1 MHTNIH
7 TVDEADKVSKML
19 IDEGFT
25 VSTLHGRIESADR
38 DSIMD
43 AFRRGETKFLVTT
56 DVLSRG
62 VDVPAVSVV
71 VNYTVPRSKLN
82 RDRYLHMQF
91 RFFKCRCVDAAV
103 EECKLKTYLT

>member
-1 MHTNIH
+1 VRQHLYVH
-7 TVDEADKVSKML
+7 PHPHLHLYFHFHLHVRTVDEANKVSKML

-71 VNYTVPRSKLN
+71 VNYTVPRSKMN
-82 RDRYLHMQF
+82 RDRYVNVHGY
-91 RFFKCRCVDAAV
+91 
-103 EECKLKTYLT
+103 E